1 VEHTVSSQKKTV
13 KLLPTPASPNV
24 KTADEKDDDVIEMIT
39 ISDDGAHSPGGTSR
53 KLHHTNNA
61 LISNSVQ
68 TLILVEDVDIL
79 FPEDRGCIA
88 AIQHI
93 AETAKGPIILTSNS
107 EMACFNITLLLNI

>member
-1 VEHTVSSQKKTV
+1 MKHSVSLEKKTV
-13 KLLPTPASPNV
+13 KLLPASASPNV
-24 KTADEKDDDVIEMIT
+24 KADEEMVDDMIEMIA
-39 ISDDGAHSPGGTSR
+39 ISDDGTHSPGGTFQ
-53 KLHHTNNA
+53 KLHDINDA
-61 LISNSVQ
+61 LTFDTVQ

-107 EMACFNITLLLNI
+107 EMACFNSALLLCI

>member
-1 VEHTVSSQKKTV
+1 MSSQKKTV
-13 KLLPTPASPNV
+13 KLLQAPASPNV
-24 KTADEKDDDVIEMIT
+24 KEAKEMDRDVIEMIT
-39 ISDDGAHSPGGTSR
+39 LSDDGVHGPGGTSQ
-53 KLHHTNNA
+53 KLHTIDNA
-61 LISNSVQ
+61 LTSDAVQ

-107 EMACFNITLLLNI
+107 EFACFNSALLLNI